1 MGQSANFCK
10 QQTDRLSESYC
21 EQNNNDY
28 FGPQYA
34 SNYLINTK
42 FISHIEVQNNK
53 TEEQPKGLQNV
64 SSTNQTDQE
73 IPQNSIQKVEKFL
86 PNSNKMLS
94 SLLDLDSNNLNSSYD
109 NSINANKSIL
119 KKNGQRISKQL
130 KSVKFMNIDSQIP
143 FSITQQKQ
151 LGKLLKRKQK

>member
-21 EQNNNDY
+21 EQNNTDY

-42 FISHIEVQNNK
+42 FISHIEVQNSK
-53 TEEQPKGLQNV
+53 TEEQPKGPQHV

-73 IPQNSIQKVEKFL
+73 LPQNSIQKDEKFL
-86 PNSNKMLS
+86 TNSNKILC

-119 KKNGQRISKQL
+119 KKNGQKISKQL